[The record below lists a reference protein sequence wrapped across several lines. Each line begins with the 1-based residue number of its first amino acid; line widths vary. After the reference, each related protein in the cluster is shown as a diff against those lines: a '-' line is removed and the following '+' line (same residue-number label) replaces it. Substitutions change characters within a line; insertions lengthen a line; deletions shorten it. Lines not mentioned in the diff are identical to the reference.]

1 MGDGMDL
8 LFPGPGLWRRA
19 VHPPGRAAR
28 GSRKKTYFGG
38 ENPLMISCI
47 FPFDLEHFAELDGY
61 FLDDLPKAE
70 KAIRVLQPHGKEE
83 CRGPDRFHASVHEK
97 QEVEAHPR

>member
-1 MGDGMDL
+1 MAWICCSPEQVYGGVLSIRPGEQLADL
-8 LFPGPGLWRRA
+8 GKRPISGKRI
-19 VHPPGRAAR
+19 
-28 GSRKKTYFGG
+28 
-38 ENPLMISCI
+38 PLMISCI
-47 FPFDLEHFAELDGY
+47 FPFDLEHFAERDGS